1 MRPQSPPLSSFGWT
15 IAGALALGL
24 SFPPTSFYPLA
35 WVALVPWIVR
45 WRLATEVAPYAR
57 EIYATVLVWSC
68 AAGFWLLFHPSAS
81 RALLG
86 GLGIL
91 LVPIPLALAFIGAL
105 GVRLR
110 HGAGAGLV
118 ALVANVLVVEYLLL
132 RVPGGVP
139 WLLLGHTQASAT
151 SFIQIAELGGVLIVS
166 AWVLGI
172 NVLLALLVPR
182 LAARSAAVPVTIGA
196 RGLVI
201 GAVAL
206 LIVLPVMYGAARA
219 ARPDTPVGYTR
230 VGLVQPGVAP
240 HTWEASSPASRVEAL
255 ASLSST
261 LLVRWRGGT
270 RTDSDTLSDSALV
283 RGYSADGSLGTLI
296 WPNAALPDLGSDDK
310 GARLL
315 ARLTTWSAHERV
327 ALLAGTSMARPHA
340 TPVGTASD
348 AASPRTAEERT
359 PASAALLVRTDRA
372 PLRYDQMRRMP
383 MADARVPRGS
393 SRVLFPVGG
402 ARLATAIG
410 FESVYGDHLRTF
422 ARDGADAFV
431 VLAQTGWWGRGG
443 QAQHL
448 AFTRFR
454 AIETQRAV
462 VVATVG
468 GGSAMVTPTGEIETL
483 AGWMQPALVPLDV
496 PLYRQATVYTTHGD
510 WPGRLAMWVA
520 LSLYFGMALLHLSRP
535 HLPGDLRER
544 LWATQPGSTPSRWSR
559 R

>member
-1 MRPQSPPLSSFGWT
+1 MRATSPPLSSYGWS
-15 IAGALALGL
+15 IAGALVLGL

-45 WRLATEVAPYAR
+45 WRMAGAVAPFAR
-57 EIYATVLVWSC
+57 EIYASVLVWSC
-68 AAGFWLLFHPSAS
+68 VAGFWLLFHPSAG

-91 LVPIPLALAFIGAL
+91 LVPVPLALSFVIAL
-105 GVRLR
+105 AVRLR
-110 HGAGAGLV
+110 HGTVAGLA
-118 ALVANVLVVEYLLL
+118 ALVVHVIAIEYLLL
-132 RVPGGVP
+132 HVPGGVP
-139 WLLLGHTQASAT
+139 WLLLGHTQASAIA
-151 SFIQIAELGGVLIVS
+151 FIQIAELGGVLIVS

-172 NVLLALLVPR
+172 NVLLSLLVPR
-182 LAARSAAVPVTIGA
+182 GAVRSSAVVANVGA

-206 LIVLPVMYGAARA
+206 LIVLPVMYGAAQA
-219 ARPDTPVGYTR
+219 ARPDAPVGYTR

-240 HTWEASSPASRVEAL
+240 HTWEESDPTTRVETL
-255 ASLSST
+255 AGLSST

-270 RTDSDTLSDSALV
+270 RAATDTLSDSALV
-283 RGYSADGSLGTLI
+283 RGYSSDGSLGTLI
-296 WPNAALPDLGSDDK
+296 WPYASLPDLGSDDK
-310 GARLL
+310 SARLL
-315 ARLTTWSAHERV
+315 ARLGSWSTHERV
-327 ALLAGTSMARPHA
+327 ALLAGTSIALPRP
-340 TPVGTASD
+340 TPVEQASE
-348 AASPRTAEERT
+348 TAEPRAREERR
-359 PASAALLVRTDRA
+359 PASAAVMVRTDRA

-383 MADARVPRGS
+383 MADAPVPRGS
-393 SRVLFPVGG
+393 RRVMFRVGG

-410 FESVYGDHLRTF
+410 FESVYGNHLRTF

-431 VLAQTGWWGRGG
+431 VMAQTGWWGRGG

-462 VVATVG
+462 VVAAVG
-468 GGSAMVTPTGEIETL
+468 GGSSLVTPTGEIETL

-496 PLYRQATVYTTHGD
+496 PLYRQATTYTTHGD
-510 WPGRLAMWVA
+510 WPGRVAIALALA
-520 LSLYFGMALLHLSRP
+520 IYLGMALLHLLRP
-535 HLPGDLRER
+535 QLSADARER
-544 LWATQPGSTPSRWSR
+544 LWATAPAKSAR

>member
-1 MRPQSPPLSSFGWT
+1 MRPPSPPLSSFGWA

-45 WRLATEVAPYAR
+45 WRQATEIAPYAR

-68 AAGFWLLFHPSAS
+68 VAGFWLLFHPSAG

-91 LVPIPLALAFIGAL
+91 LVPVPLALAFVVAL
-105 GVRLR
+105 AIRLR
-110 HGAGAGLV
+110 HGVTAGLL
-118 ALVANVLVVEYLLL
+118 ALVAHIVGIEFLLL
-132 RVPGGVP
+132 HLPGGVP
-139 WLLLGHTQASAT
+139 WLLLGHTQAAAS

-182 LAARSAAVPVTIGA
+182 RAERVAAGATFGA

-206 LIVLPVMYGAARA
+206 LIVLPVMYGAAMSA
-219 ARPDTPVGYTR
+219 NPDTPVGYAR

-240 HTWEASSPASRVEAL
+240 HTWEESDPADRVETL
-255 ASLSST
+255 ANLSST
-261 LLVRWRGGT
+261 LLVRWRGGA
-270 RTDSDTLSDSALV
+270 RTAADTLSDSALV
-283 RGYSADGSLGTLI
+283 RGYSSDGSLGTLI
-296 WPNAALPDLGSDDK
+296 WPNAALPDLGSEDK
-310 GARLL
+310 SARLL
-315 ARLTTWSAHERV
+315 ARLASWSAHERV
-327 ALLAGTSMARPHA
+327 ALLAGSTIPAPPP
-340 TPVGTASD
+340 TPVGPVSD
-348 AASPRTAEERT
+348 ARVRREEAERQ
-359 PASAALLVRTDRA
+359 PASAALMVRTDRA

-383 MADARVPRGS
+383 MADASVPRGS

-431 VLAQTGWWGRGG
+431 VMAQTGWWGRVG
-443 QAQHL
+443 QSQHL

-454 AIETQRAV
+454 AIETQRAL
-462 VVATVG
+462 VVAGVG
-468 GGSAMVTPTGEIETL
+468 GGSALVTPTGEIETL

-496 PLYRQATVYTTHGD
+496 PLYRQATVYTTYGD
-510 WPGRLAMWVA
+510 WPGRLALWLA
-520 LSLYFGMALLHLSRP
+520 LAVYVGMGMLHLARP
-535 HLPGDLRER
+535 HLTPEWRER
-544 LWATQPGSTPSRWSR
+544 LWVTAPSKRPIR
-559 R
+559 F

>member
-1 MRPQSPPLSSFGWT
+1 MRAPSPPLSSFGWA

-45 WRLATEVAPYAR
+45 WRQATRLAPYAR

-68 AAGFWLLFHPSAS
+68 VAGFWLLFHPSAG

-91 LVPIPLALAFIGAL
+91 LVPIPLALAFVGAL
-105 GVRLR
+105 AVRLK
-110 HGAGAGLV
+110 HGLGAGLT
-118 ALVANVLVVEYLLL
+118 ALVVNVLLVEYLLV
-132 RVPGGVP
+132 RIPGGVP

-172 NVLLALLVPR
+172 NVLVAMLVPR
-182 LAARSAAVPVTIGA
+182 GPARSAAAHVGA
-196 RGLVI
+196 RGLAI
-201 GAVAL
+201 GAAAL
-206 LIVLPVMYGAARA
+206 LVVLPVMYGAARA
-219 ARPDTPVGYTR
+219 ARPHTPVGYAR

-240 HTWEASSPASRVEAL
+240 HTWEEAAPAERVETL
-255 ASLSST
+255 AGLSSN
-261 LLVRWRGGT
+261 LLLRWRGGV
-270 RTDSDTLSDSALV
+270 RAASDTLSDSALV
-283 RGYSADGSLGTLI
+283 RGHSADGSLGTLI

-310 GARLL
+310 SARLL
-315 ARLTTWSAHERV
+315 ARLSTWSAHERV
-327 ALLAGTSMARPHA
+327 TLLAGTSIAPSA
-340 TPVGTASD
+340 PTPVGTVSD
-348 AASPRTAEERT
+348 ASTAPGGLADERT
-359 PASAALLVRTDRA
+359 PASAAVLVRSGQA

-383 MADARVPRGS
+383 MADARAPRGS

-402 ARLATAIG
+402 ARVATAIG
-410 FESVYGDHLRTF
+410 FESVYGNHLRTF

-431 VLAQTGWWGRGG
+431 VMAQTGWWGRGG
-443 QAQHL
+443 QLQHL

-462 VVATVG
+462 VVAAVG
-468 GGSAMVTPTGEIETL
+468 GGSSLVTPTGEIETL

-496 PLYRQATVYTTHGD
+496 PLYRQSTVYTAYGD
-510 WPGRLAMWVA
+510 WVGRLAGWMGLA
-520 LSLYFGMALLHLSRP
+520 LYLGMALLHAARP
-535 HLPGDLRER
+535 YLPADLRER
-544 LWATQPGSTPSRWSR
+544 LWVAAPGATLSR
-559 R
+559 